1 MTRIRWLWMS
11 IFSKFSEWRAGDWVE
26 VRPLDE
32 ILGTLDGEGCFESL
46 PFMPEMIP
54 YCEKRLRIV
63 KSAHKTCDP
72 TGATD
77 LRRMKDAV
85 HLQTRCDGSHHGGC
99 QAGCLFFWKTAW
111 LKQPG
116 SSQTNAAR
124 PLCDEAALERATR
137 AGNADEAVYRCQATE
152 IVRATTRLSASAPMQ
167 YVRDIVSRNI
177 TLAEFLRRA
186 PAIYLNGLKSKLM
199 RWPGRTASDKR
210 RVTQRAPLGLRPGEF
225 AQIRPQEDIPE
236 TLDREDRNLGLHFE
250 SDMRLYCGEVHRV
263 VRRVERVI
271 DERDGKMRHI
281 SRDCI
286 VLEGVTC
293 RGLSSRHRLFCPRG
307 AVTFW
312 REAWLER
319 CEPENTAESEKTTR

>member
-1 MTRIRWLWMS
+1 M
-11 IFSKFSEWRAGDWVE
+11 E

-32 ILGTLDGEGCFESL
+32 ILGTLDGEGRFESL

-54 YCEKRLRIV
+54 FCGQRLRIV

-85 HLQTRCDGSHHGGC
+85 HLETRCDGSRHGGC

-111 LKQPG
+111 LSKPG
-116 SSQTNAAR
+116 SKQANAAR
-124 PLCDEAALERATR
+124 PACDEAALERATR
-137 AGNADEAVYRCQATE
+137 VGNEDEAVYRCQATE
-152 IVRATTRLSASAPMQ
+152 IVRATTRLSPSEPLQ
-167 YVRDIVSRNI
+167 YVRDIASRNV

-186 PAIYLNGLKSKLM
+186 PAIYLEGAKDRLM
-199 RWPGRTASDKR
+199 RLLGKSAGDKR
-210 RVTQRAPLGLRPGEF
+210 CVAERAPLHLRSGEF
-225 AQIRPQEDIPE
+225 ARIRPKEEIPE

-263 VRRVERVI
+263 VGRVERVI
-271 DERDGKMRHI
+271 DERDGKMRTI
-281 SRDCI
+281 RRDCI

-319 CEPENTAESEKTTR
+319 TEPENAAVADKEPAL

>member
-1 MTRIRWLWMS
+1 MS
-11 IFSKFSEWRAGDWVE
+11 IFPKLSEWRAGDWVE

-32 ILGTLDGEGCFESL
+32 ILGTLDSEGCLESL

-54 YCEKRLRIV
+54 YCGRRLRIV
-63 KSAHKTCDP
+63 KVAHKTCDP

-85 HLQTRCDGSHHGGC
+85 HLEPRCEGSHHGGC

-116 SSQTNAAR
+116 SHQANAAR
-124 PLCDEAALERATR
+124 PVCDEAALERATR
-137 AGNADEAVYRCQATE
+137 VGNEGEIVYRCQATE
-152 IVRATTRLSASAPMQ
+152 IVRATTRLLSIEPMQ
-167 YVRDIVSRNI
+167 YFRDVASRNI
-177 TLAEFLRRA
+177 TLAEFLRHA
-186 PAIYLNGLKSKLM
+186 PAIYLEDAKNRLM
-199 RWPGRTASDKR
+199 RLLGKTASKGHG
-210 RVTQRAPLGLRPGEF
+210 VAKRAPLHLRSGEF
-225 AQIRPQEDIPE
+225 AQIRPEEEIPE

-263 VRRVERVI
+263 LGRVERII
-271 DERDGKMRHI
+271 DEHNGKMRHI
-281 SRDCI
+281 RRDCI

-312 REAWLER
+312 REAWLKRAGAEDDAASADK
-319 CEPENTAESEKTTR
+319 EPAP

>member
-1 MTRIRWLWMS
+1 M
-11 IFSKFSEWRAGDWVE
+11 E

-32 ILGTLDGEGCFESL
+32 ILGTLDSEGCLESL

-54 YCEKRLRIV
+54 FCGQRLRIFKV
-63 KSAHKTCDP
+63 AHKTCDP

-85 HLQTRCDGSHHGGC
+85 HLETRCDGSHHGGC

-116 SSQTNAAR
+116 SHQANAGQ
-124 PLCDEAALERATR
+124 PVCNEAALERATR
-137 AGNADEAVYRCQATE
+137 VGNQGEVVYRCQATE
-152 IVRATTRLSASAPMQ
+152 IVRATTPLSSSEPMQ
-167 YVRDIVSRNI
+167 YVRDVASRNI
-177 TLAEFLRRA
+177 TLAEFLRHA
-186 PAIYLNGLKSKLM
+186 PAIYLEGVKNRLLRLVGKPASK
-199 RWPGRTASDKR
+199 GQ
-210 RVTQRAPLGLRPGEF
+210 RVVKRAPLHLRPGEF
-225 AQIRPQEDIPE
+225 VQIRPKEEIPE
-236 TLDREDRNLGLHFE
+236 TLDRENRNLGLHFE

-263 VRRVERVI
+263 VGRVERVI
-271 DERDGKMRHI
+271 DERDGRMRHI
-281 SRDCI
+281 HRDCI

-312 REAWLER
+312 REAWLKR
-319 CEPENTAESEKTTR
+319 SEPEGAAASDKKTAP